1 MGGHL
6 RWSSLALRSLDMKK
20 WLAAMFAAGV
30 LFFGGF
36 GHASAADWYYID
48 ADADDA
54 AWFIDNASVY
64 KTDDAAT
71 VLVKINNVEGFT
83 YIYTV
88 RIDRKEKTWT
98 ELDTTVYSA
107 AGVALLSSKEAQKP
121 TKIEDDTMG
130 AEVMKALWGK

>member
-1 MGGHL
+1 
-6 RWSSLALRSLDMKK
+6 MKK

-30 LFFGGF
+30 LFVGGF
-36 GHASAADWYYID
+36 GQASAADWYYID

-54 AWFIDNASVY
+54 AWFIDNSSVY

-71 VLVKINNVEGFT
+71 VLFT

-98 ELDTTVYSA
+98 ELDTTVYSN
-107 AGVALLSSKEAQKP
+107 AGIALLSSKETQKP
-121 TKIEDDTMG
+121 TKIEPDTMG
-130 AEVMKALWGK
+130 AEVMQALWGK

>member
-1 MGGHL
+1 MVV
-6 RWSSLALRSLDMKK
+6 SSVKELEMKK

-30 LFFGGF
+30 FFVGGF
-36 GHASAADWYYID
+36 GQASAADWYYID

-54 AWFIDNASVY
+54 AWFIDNSSVY

-98 ELDTTVYSA
+98 ELDTTVYSN
-107 AGVALLSSKEAQKP
+107 AGIALLSSKQAQKP

>member
-1 MGGHL
+1 
-6 RWSSLALRSLDMKK
+6 MKK

-30 LFFGGF
+30 LFLGGF
-36 GHASAADWYYID
+36 GQASAADWYYID
-48 ADADDA
+48 ADSDDA
-54 AWFIDNASVY
+54 AWFIDNSSVY

-71 VLVKINNVEGFT
+71 VLVKINNVEGYT

-88 RIDRKEKTWT
+88 RIDRKAKTWT

-107 AGVALLSSKEAQKP
+107 AGVALLYSKEAQKP

-130 AEVMKALWGK
+130 AEVMQALWGK

>member
-1 MGGHL
+1 
-6 RWSSLALRSLDMKK
+6 MKK

-30 LFFGGF
+30 FFVGGF
-36 GHASAADWYYID
+36 GQASAADWYYIN

-54 AWFIDNASVY
+54 AWFIDNSSVY

-98 ELDTTVYSA
+98 TTLRQMHCILLYQV
-107 AGVALLSSKEAQKP
+107 LSSKEAQKP
-121 TKIEDDTMG
+121 TKIEEDTMG
-130 AEVMKALWGK
+130 AEVMQALWGK

>member
-1 MGGHL
+1 
-6 RWSSLALRSLDMKK
+6 MKK

-30 LFFGGF
+30 LFLGGF
-36 GHASAADWYYID
+36 GQASAADWYYID

-71 VLVKINNVEGFT
+71 VLVKINNVE
-83 YIYTV
+83 

>member
-1 MGGHL
+1 
-6 RWSSLALRSLDMKK
+6 MKK

-30 LFFGGF
+30 FFVGGF
-36 GHASAADWYYID
+36 GQASAADWYYID

-54 AWFIDNASVY
+54 AWFIDNSSVY

-107 AGVALLSSKEAQKP
+107 AGVALLSNKDAQKP